1 MLKVVLGSLLVSIIV
16 IVFNFISSAI
26 LARALGPEMR
36 GVFGTIIFIV
46 TLLSSFS
53 QFGLGQSYIYCKRK
67 LYFDTGLNIFI
78 FTSVLLITAFSS
90 TLFYFTSANLGLYES
105 SYAIFSLLLLTTVLT
120 FFTDITRLEP
130 SLITYNI
137 KQLVYAVVTPILLIL
152 VLFSDVKLTTEKAV
166 NVALV
171 SSIFSL
177 LVVFSY
183 VIKKEILNYP
193 INFNINWQFMIS
205 YGLKNYGTSLLGIFV
220 ANFDKVFLLI
230 KGGSIDFGIYIVA
243 FNTSRLIGIIP
254 QTLSNVI
261 FGKYAGANEEGLAK
275 TTSRVFSLIFLPM
288 LLLGIFAAIV
298 GEFFIPIIFG
308 EQYVSSILP
317 FQILI
322 FECIISGMGWIL
334 AQRFTA
340 AGKPGLILIR
350 QLFSILPFLLLFV
363 YLPPFEISVIL
374 ACSMLLASSLRLVI
388 TLFIYPKVFN
398 EARPSF
404 IADKKDYSFIYK
416 TFLGK

>member
-1 MLKVVLGSLLVSIIV
+1 
-16 IVFNFISSAI
+16 
-26 LARALGPEMR
+26 
-36 GVFGTIIFIV
+36 
-46 TLLSSFS
+46 
-53 QFGLGQSYIYCKRK
+53 
-67 LYFDTGLNIFI
+67 
-78 FTSVLLITAFSS
+78 
-90 TLFYFTSANLGLYES
+90 
-105 SYAIFSLLLLTTVLT
+105 
-120 FFTDITRLEP
+120 
-130 SLITYNI
+130 
-137 KQLVYAVVTPILLIL
+137 
-152 VLFSDVKLTTEKAV
+152 
-166 NVALV
+166 
-171 SSIFSL
+171 
-177 LVVFSY
+177 
-183 VIKKEILNYP
+183 
-193 INFNINWQFMIS
+193 
-205 YGLKNYGTSLLGIFV
+205 GTSLLGIFV

-288 LLLGIFAAIV
+288 LLLGILAAIV
-298 GEFFIPIIFG
+298 GELFIPIIFG